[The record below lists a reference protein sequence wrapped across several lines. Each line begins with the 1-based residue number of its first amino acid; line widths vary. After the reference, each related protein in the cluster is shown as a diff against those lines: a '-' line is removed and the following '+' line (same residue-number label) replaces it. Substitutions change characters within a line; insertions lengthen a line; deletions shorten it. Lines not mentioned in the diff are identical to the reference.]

1 MAAAA
6 EAADDLPRASIIS
19 APLFATFSINS
30 P

>member
-6 EAADDLPRASIIS
+6 EAADDLPQASIIS